1 MKCKWLFQSDMCSD
15 PNRPPQCD
23 YMDPAKCPGFEEPE
37 LPGDDGLL
45 SFQEDYWIFIVWTAL
60 MVGMAATSA
69 AAIRLSVRRQ
79 SWGQPQAPCV
89 TKPKPDCGMTLREWA
104 SAPAEVP
111 ACQK

>member
-1 MKCKWLFQSDMCSD
+1 MSQ
-15 PNRPPQCD
+15 
-23 YMDPAKCPGFEEPE
+23 EPE
-37 LPGDDGLL
+37 LPGNDGLL
-45 SFQEDYWIFIVWTAL
+45 PLQEDYWDEQGDGVAYRKEDSKMKDLYAVFLVWAAL
-60 MVGMAATSA
+60 LAGMAAADA

>member
-1 MKCKWLFQSDMCSD
+1 MKY
-15 PNRPPQCD
+15 R
-23 YMDPAKCPGFEEPE
+23 YEIH
-37 LPGDDGLL
+37 DGMTYHH
-45 SFQEDYWIFIVWTAL
+45 QEGRKMKDIFAIFIVWTAL
-60 MVGMAATSA
+60 LAGMAATSA
-69 AAIRLSVRRQ
+69 VAIRLSVRRQ